1 MDNII
6 PSAYKC
12 NKAYKLHMPIGYM
25 RPSMLIDDL
34 IIGRDVLPV
43 FERPDV
49 LAHYRQYCNFTRRA
63 CSASVGSKPQA
74 AGHKPPTAGV
84 QRDIIAIM
92 PRHSRKAGQSRG
104 RSPRFQW
111 ARVRFF
117 AVFGLAGLPVIKIN
131 VKPPSLRFVFTLVF
145 PHVPN
150 KNQNKRPSSS
160 K

>member
-6 PSAYKC
+6 PSAYKR
-12 NKAYKLHMPIGYM
+12 NKAYKLHMPIRYM

-34 IIGRDVLPV
+34 IIGWDVLPV

-63 CSASVGSKPQA
+63 CSASVGSKQQA
-74 AGHKPPTAGV
+74 AGHKLPTADV
-84 QRDIIAIM
+84 QRAIIAIM
-92 PRHSRKAGQSRG
+92 PRHSSKAGPSRG
-104 RSPRFQW
+104 RYPRFQW
-111 ARVRFF
+111 ARARFF
-117 AVFGLAGLPVIKIN
+117 ADFGLAGHPVIKIN
-131 VKPPSLRFVFTLVF
+131 FKPPSLRFIFTLVF

>member
-1 MDNII
+1 M
-6 PSAYKC
+6 C

-34 IIGRDVLPV
+34 IIGRDASPV
-43 FERPDV
+43 FVRPRV
-49 LAHYRQYCNFTRRA
+49 WARYRQYCNLTRRA
-63 CSASVGSKPQA
+63 CSASVGGKLQA
-74 AGHKPPTAGV
+74 AGHKLPPAGV
-84 QRDIIAIM
+84 QRAIIAIM
-92 PRHSRKAGQSRG
+92 SRHSRKAGPSRG

-117 AVFGLAGLPVIKIN
+117 AGFGLAGHPVIKIN
-131 VKPPSLRFVFTLVF
+131 FKPHSLRFIFTLVF
-145 PHVPN
+145 PHVSN